1 MAAAASALKV
11 SCKDDDDDD
20 HHDDD
25 EDDNLV
31 NLIQLGKS
39 SFSKTVLGRT
49 NERTKNDDRKTR

>member
-11 SCKDDDDDD
+11 SCKDDDD

-25 EDDNLV
+25 DDNLV